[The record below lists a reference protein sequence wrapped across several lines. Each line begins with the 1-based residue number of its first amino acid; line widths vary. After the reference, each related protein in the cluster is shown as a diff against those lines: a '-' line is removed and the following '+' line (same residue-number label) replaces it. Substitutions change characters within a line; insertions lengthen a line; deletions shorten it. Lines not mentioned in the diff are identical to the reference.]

1 MKKDTDKQ
9 TLVEEGTEFTGTM
22 RARCKVVV
30 RGSMDGELEAPAVE
44 VAEGGTMTGSVKAK
58 SVHARGILAGSV
70 EADEISLAG
79 VVRSNTVIR
88 AKTLSVNL
96 ASEEGRLEVTF
107 GDTVLEVGEM
117 PSAHATDAETAA
129 SGSRETANE
138 DEAPRPATREITS
151 AQASEAE
158 LDDAGGRK
166 KTRKTDAE
174 STTPS
179 TEADTLP
186 ASAPG

>member
-1 MKKDTDKQ
+1 MNKDTEKQ

-30 RGSMDGELEAPAVE
+30 RGTMDGDLEAPALE
-44 VAEGGTMTGSVKAK
+44 VSEGGTMTGNVKAQV
-58 SVHARGILAGSV
+58 VHARGVLAGSV

-107 GDTVLEVGEM
+107 GDTVLEVGDM
-117 PSAHATDAETAA
+117 PSEQPAVSDTETAVEA
-129 SGSRETANE
+129 SAAAS
-138 DEAPRPATREITS
+138 TS
-151 AQASEAE
+151 EE
-158 LDDAGGRK
+158 PGGRK
-166 KTRKTDAE
+166 KNRKGKTEEPAE
-174 STTPS
+174 ALLET
-179 TEADTLP
+179 ADLG
-186 ASAPG
+186 APH

>member
-1 MKKDTDKQ
+1 VRTMKKDTEKQ

-30 RGSMDGELEAPAVE
+30 RGSMDGELEAPALE
-44 VAEGGTMTGSVKAK
+44 VTEGGTMTGNVKAK
-58 SVHARGILAGSV
+58 SVHARGVLAGSV

-107 GDTVLEVGEM
+107 GDTILEVGEM
-117 PSAHATDAETAA
+117 PSDRPDDTDAPAAA
-129 SGSRETANE
+129 SEN
-138 DEAPRPATREITS
+138 DVEAPQPAAS
-151 AQASEAE
+151 ANSADARSEKS
-158 LDDAGGRK
+158 DAKTTRK
-166 KTRKTDAE
+166 KDRGKSEPEVAAPTPDAA
-174 STTPS
+174 
-179 TEADTLP
+179 EASP
-186 ASAPG
+186 

>member
-1 MKKDTDKQ
+1 MKKDTEKQ

-44 VAEGGTMTGSVKAK
+44 VTEGGTMTGSVKAK
-58 SVHARGILAGSV
+58 SVHARGVLAGSV

-117 PSAHATDAETAA
+117 PSAHATDAETAEKAA
-129 SGSRETANE
+129 SGSQATAAK
-138 DEAPRPATREITS
+138 DDAPRPAAQEIAS
-151 AQASEAE
+151 AQASELE
-158 LDDAGGRK
+158 DKEGRK
-166 KTRKTDAE
+166 KARKTDAE
-174 STTPS
+174 PSTPS
-179 TEADTLP
+179 TEA

>member
-1 MKKDTDKQ
+1 MNTMKQDTEKQ

-30 RGSMDGELEAPAVE
+30 RGSMDGELEAPALE
-44 VAEGGTMTGSVKAK
+44 VTEGGTMTGSVKAK
-58 SVHARGILAGSV
+58 SVHSRGVLAGSV

-117 PSAHATDAETAA
+117 PSDRPTQSDAPVAASTVDTPDEAVVRATSKGSESPSASAAEERRARKKGHKADTEVETPAPATETA
-129 SGSRETANE
+129 E
-138 DEAPRPATREITS
+138 
-151 AQASEAE
+151 
-158 LDDAGGRK
+158 
-166 KTRKTDAE
+166 
-174 STTPS
+174 
-179 TEADTLP
+179 
-186 ASAPG
+186 ASA